1 LFTAEIADSAEMNVL
16 SQSEILGGE
25 RKMEKR
31 TLFTLYFSIIA
42 AILGLS
48 IISPV
53 LPTIAKDL
61 RATGFWM
68 GMIFSGYAI
77 SRAIIMPVMGGLSDK
92 YGRKIFIASGL
103 VLLAVISLLYIPAH
117 NVYTLTAVRLLHGL
131 AAGMIIP
138 IAMAYAGEV
147 AQEGKEGRAMGIISM
162 IFYLGIAV
170 GPLLG
175 GIFWHLFGAAS
186 VFYAMS
192 GISVFALLLVLPF
205 LPEIKNPKANKTE
218 EHELFKTLIKRD
230 AVKIILLIG
239 FISAF
244 RTGVLLSF
252 LPSHASGFNI
262 NVAQVGIIIS
272 VGIIFTGVLQ
282 PYFGNVADKLS
293 KYNMLLQIIIGSFI
307 GTIALFMVPLC
318 DDFITLLLANVF
330 IGLGAAISMPVV
342 ADIAVVIGKKAGEIG
357 SWMGIFNT
365 TISLGI
371 IIAPLMSG
379 VVMDYAGIN
388 AVFYFACILS
398 LVFTFIGCYYVW
410 KWSKVNKE

>member
-1 LFTAEIADSAEMNVL
+1 MNVL